1 MTLTRDN
8 FIRPQWPAPIK
19 IKSLVTTRAGGL
31 SSPPYH
37 SLNLGDHVGD
47 DPNTVS
53 ANRDLLRAR
62 LPSEP
67 HWLKQIHSA
76 NVSTPK
82 EPLEEADAIVSNVCG
97 DVLAIMTA
105 DCLPALFTNTAGT
118 VVGAAHAGWRGL
130 CAGVLENTASKLQSL
145 EPNLK
150 LSDILVWLGP
160 AIGPS
165 AFEVGQDV
173 LDAFV
178 QSKAPFANNA
188 FIPIAGKPGKYLT
201 DIYLLARARLAAVGI
216 SNIYGGN
223 FCTVTQADQFFSYRR
238 DGITGR
244 FASLIWIS
252 ES

>member
-1 MTLTRDN
+1 MTHISDS
-8 FIRPQWPAPIK
+8 FIKPQWPAPSK

-31 SSPPYH
+31 SAAPYH

-47 DPNTVS
+47 DPNVVI
-53 ANRDLLRAR
+53 ANRALLRSC
-62 LPSEP
+62 LPAEP

-82 EPLEEADAIVSNVCG
+82 EPLEEADAIVSNMCD

-105 DCLPALFTNTAGT
+105 DCLPVLFTNTAGT

-130 CAGVLENTASKLQSL
+130 CSGVLENTVSKLQNL
-145 EPNLK
+145 EANLK
-150 LSDILVWLGP
+150 PSDILAWLGP
-160 AIGPS
+160 AIGPG

-178 QSKAPFANNA
+178 QSKVPFANNA
-188 FIPIAGKPGKYLT
+188 FTPIADKPGKYLA
-201 DIYLLARARLAAVGI
+201 DIYLLARSRLAAAGI
-216 SNIYGGN
+216 SNVYGGD
-223 FCTVTQADQFFSYRR
+223 FCTVSQADQFFSYRR
-238 DGITGR
+238 DGVTGR